1 MDTMYRQIPAIVRK
15 PLRIPEHGQKE
26 QEVDIIVCLSLG
38 MGTSTKDI
46 FHNG

>member
-26 QEVDIIVCLSLG
+26 QEADIIVWLCPETG
-38 MGTSTKDI
+38 IFTKDI